1 MNTTNH
7 TAISKE
13 SLLAFFNN
21 QQLVSLLSNEDKV
34 EIITQIFVQE
44 HDAFTKNEVKEMLY
58 NNPLCFSELI
68 AQRHSPPVF

>member
-34 EIITQIFVQE
+34 EIIAQIFVQE
-44 HDAFTKNEVKEMLY
+44 SDAFTKNEVKEILY
-58 NNPLCFSELI
+58 NYPQSFGELI